1 MKKRRT
7 LIIALLLIA
16 ALALGI
22 GYAAFSSRMAI
33 NGEAILPGVQVS
45 EVVFTDAEK
54 TDSNNNNITVS
65 VSGQN
70 SNSLTVNVSGFQHVG
85 DTVTVTAEIE
95 NPHPF
100 EVTLTTPAIKFVETA
115 GTQVDVSDYFD
126 VEMVGTPPTSISA
139 AADASTPATTEMV
152 FKVTATDI
160 TASAKTQNF
169 VISFLAEAS

>member
-16 ALALGI
+16 ALTLGI

-45 EVVFTDAEK
+45 EVVFVDATK
-54 TDSNNNNITVS
+54 TAGDDHVTAQ

-70 SNSLTVNVSGFQHVG
+70 SNSLTVNVSGFQHVD
-85 DTVTVTAEIE
+85 DTITVTATIK

-126 VEMVGTPPTSISA
+126 VEIVGSAPTSIA
-139 AADASTPATTEMV
+139 AAANESTPATTNLV
-152 FKVTATDI
+152 FKVTAKDI

-169 VISFLAEAS
+169 VISFLAEAA

>member
-1 MKKRRT
+1 MKKTRT
-7 LIIALLLIA
+7 LIISLLLVA
-16 ALALGI
+16 SLALGI

-45 EVVFTDAEK
+45 EVVFVDASK
-54 TDSNNNNITVS
+54 TGGDDHITAS

-85 DTVTVTAEIE
+85 DNITVTAQIK

-100 EVTLTTPAIKFVETA
+100 AVTLTTPAIKFVETA
-115 GTQVDVSDYFD
+115 GTQVDASDYFT
-126 VEMVGTPPTSISA
+126 VEIVGTAPTSIAA
-139 AADASTPATTEMV
+139 AADASTPATTNLV
-152 FKVTATDI
+152 FKVTARDI

-169 VISFLAEAS
+169 VISFLAEAA

>member
-7 LIIALLLIA
+7 LIIALLFIA
-16 ALALGI
+16 TLCLGI

-54 TDSNNNNITVS
+54 TGGDDHITVS

-70 SNSLTVNVSGFQHVG
+70 SNSLTVNVSGFQHVD
-85 DTVTVTAEIE
+85 DTVTVTATIS

-100 EVTLTTPAIKFVETA
+100 EVTLTDPAIKFVEQA
-115 GTQVDVSDYFD
+115 GTQVDTSDYFT
-126 VEMVGTPPTSISA
+126 VEIVNKSNTIAA
-139 AADASTPATTEMV
+139 AADAATPSTTTLV
-152 FKVTATDI
+152 FKVTAKDI

-169 VISFLAEAS
+169 VISFLAEAN

>member
-7 LIIALLLIA
+7 LILGLLL
-16 ALALGI
+16 LVTLCVGI

-45 EVVFTDAEK
+45 EVVFVDAEK
-54 TDSNNNNITVS
+54 TGGDVHITAS

-70 SNSLTVNVSGFQHVG
+70 SNSLTVNVSGFQFVG
-85 DTVTVTAEIE
+85 DTATITATIE

-100 EVTLTTPAIKFVETA
+100 DVTLTTPVVKFVETA
-115 GTQVDVSDYFD
+115 GTQVDASDYFTVVVD
-126 VEMVGTPPTSISA
+126 SSPSSIA
-139 AADASTPATTEMV
+139 AATDENTPTTTTIV
-152 FKVTATDI
+152 FTVTAKDI

-169 VISFLAEAS
+169 VISFLAEAQ

>member
-45 EVVFTDAEK
+45 EVVFTNATK
-54 TDSNNNNITVS
+54 TGGNDHITVS

-70 SNSLTVNVSGFQHVG
+70 SNSLTVNVSGFQHV
-85 DTVTVTAEIE
+85 DENVTVTAVIE

-115 GTQVDVSDYFD
+115 GTQVDQSDYFK

-139 AADASTPATTEMV
+139 ATDADTPATTTMV
-152 FKVTATDI
+152 FKVTAKDI